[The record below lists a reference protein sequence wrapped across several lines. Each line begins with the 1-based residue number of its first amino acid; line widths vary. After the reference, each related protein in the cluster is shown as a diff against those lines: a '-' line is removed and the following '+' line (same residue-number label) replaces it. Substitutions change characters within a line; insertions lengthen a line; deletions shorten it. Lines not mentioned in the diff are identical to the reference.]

1 METASYLLEQAEKCR
16 RLAARANDDCASQ
29 VLIALAEEYERLAAE
44 PVEEASRMRS

>member
-1 METASYLLEQAEKCR
+1 MLTAWYLLEQAEKCR
-16 RLAARANDDCASQ
+16 RLAARADDRHAAQ